1 MFRASDFKCKEVIN
15 ILDGEC
21 LGYVFD
27 MEINSST
34 GEISSIVVPGK
45 EKFKIFGRCDGIV
58 IPWSCIK
65 RIGEDTILVEW
76 AI

>member
-27 MEINSST
+27 MEINAST

-45 EKFKIFGRCDGIV
+45 EKFKIFGKCDGIV

-76 AI
+76 AV

>member
-1 MFRASDFKCKEVIN
+1 MFRASEFKFKEVIN
-15 ILDGEC
+15 ITDGER
-21 LGYVFD
+21 LGFVFD

-45 EKFKIFGRCDGIV
+45 DKVRLFGKCEGIV

-65 RIGEDTILVEW
+65 KFGEDTILVDLP
-76 AI
+76 